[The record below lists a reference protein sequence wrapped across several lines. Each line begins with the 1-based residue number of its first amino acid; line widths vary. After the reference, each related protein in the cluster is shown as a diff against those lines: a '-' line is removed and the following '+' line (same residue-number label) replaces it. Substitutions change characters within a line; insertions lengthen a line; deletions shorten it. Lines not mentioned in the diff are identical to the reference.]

1 MKIESVRIENLRGF
15 KDETIMLDNYS
26 CFVGPN
32 GAGKSTILAALNI
45 FFRQYKDS
53 KTDLSKLS
61 ADDFHHRTVSN
72 PIKITVTFIDLSQ
85 QAKEDLSDYVRQE
98 KLIVSAIAKYDTNTE
113 RAEVRQYGNRIGM
126 EDFREYFEK
135 DKAGASAA
143 ELKTEFGK
151 LRVKYPEIA
160 SAKNKGD
167 MVDALR
173 EFESK
178 NPSKCTLIPSEDQFY
193 GASKGS
199 NRLSPHIQWVF
210 VAASKDMV
218 EESQETKNSALGQLL
233 ARTIRSRVNFAE
245 KIETLRSGIR
255 IQYQKILDTEQTVLN
270 DLSVSLELKLK
281 DWSHPEATAKVLWKQ
296 DPEKSVKVEEPWA
309 YIRLGEK
316 GFEGELAR
324 FGHGMQRSY
333 MLTLLQELANSD
345 DSTAPTLVM
354 AIEEPELYQH
364 PPQARYLAEVLHDLS
379 DKDVQ
384 ILVCSHSPLFVPG
397 DNFDAIRV
405 VRDSGNPRASSVT
418 HLKYDELSAV
428 LQAADQKHLK
438 ESGML
443 AKLYPT
449 LNPSTSEMFFCKTLV
464 LTEGHEDIAYIATML
479 VLTERMTKFRKY
491 GCHMVAVGGK
501 SELIKPIAMA
511 RLLRIPVFV
520 VADADTNKENE
531 SEIIRHKK
539 DNKAIL
545 SLLGHDS
552 ESEWPT
558 ETIVKNDL
566 TLWKENL
573 TAHVAA
579 ELSKEWC
586 KHFEFARTHYGNAPG
601 LGKNPLVISRAL
613 ESAWSANVRSGSLD
627 SLTDR
632 IITFAKVTA
641 AST

>member
-1 MKIESVRIENLRGF
+1 
-15 KDETIMLDNYS
+15 MLDNYS

-32 GAGKSTILAALNI
+32 GAGKSTILAALNV

-72 PIKITVTFIDLSQ
+72 PIKITVTFINLSE
-85 QAKEDLSDYVRQE
+85 QAKEDLSDYARQE

-143 ELKTEFGK
+143 ELKIEFGK

-167 MVDALR
+167 MVEALK

-199 NRLSPHIQWVF
+199 NRLSPYIQWVF

-245 KIETLRSGIR
+245 KIETLRSGIW

-354 AIEEPELYQH
+354 AIEEPEL
-364 PPQARYLAEVLHDLS
+364 
-379 DKDVQ
+379 
-384 ILVCSHSPLFVPG
+384 
-397 DNFDAIRV
+397 
-405 VRDSGNPRASSVT
+405 
-418 HLKYDELSAV
+418 
-428 LQAADQKHLK
+428 
-438 ESGML
+438 
-443 AKLYPT
+443 
-449 LNPSTSEMFFCKTLV
+449 
-464 LTEGHEDIAYIATML
+464 
-479 VLTERMTKFRKY
+479 
-491 GCHMVAVGGK
+491 
-501 SELIKPIAMA
+501 
-511 RLLRIPVFV
+511 
-520 VADADTNKENE
+520 
-531 SEIIRHKK
+531 
-539 DNKAIL
+539 
-545 SLLGHDS
+545 
-552 ESEWPT
+552 
-558 ETIVKNDL
+558 
-566 TLWKENL
+566 
-573 TAHVAA
+573 
-579 ELSKEWC
+579 
-586 KHFEFARTHYGNAPG
+586 
-601 LGKNPLVISRAL
+601 
-613 ESAWSANVRSGSLD
+613 
-627 SLTDR
+627 
-632 IITFAKVTA
+632 
-641 AST
+641 